1 MSGGRRS
8 IGRGPVDGFSLVELM
23 IAMALGLLL
32 TAGIVSVFAA
42 TGKASSVQ
50 MRMARLQEEARYAVG
65 RMGEDLGMA
74 GAQYCSNGGGLAT
87 ARTWAYQDDLRSPL
101 SYMPAADLR
110 LPDNSVTLAT
120 APTAPFALPSSF
132 YMRGYQCSTTAC
144 RPDVPTAIAPAMGS
158 GAGSRVRGADVLTV
172 RYLGGRG
179 WAVRADD
186 ASPLTPF
193 DIVPS
198 AGDPPLDTFAA
209 GDLALLADCAQAQ
222 IFPVTRAGTRF
233 TPETGFPGFRPAGV
247 DTRSD
252 VRLFDFNRDFVTV
265 TYYLKLV
272 ADADPD
278 APSGHRVAALM
289 RKVNG
294 DAAQEIARGVERM
307 DFVYGVENDEG
318 GTLYLTADQVDAG
331 VDAAGR
337 AVACPPQPPAS
348 ATTAGCLWRA
358 VKTIELH
365 LLVNSSDELPTLT
378 AGELAFGYSCDGS
391 ATCTG
396 AAVVAPPAAP
406 LTAPLDN
413 GLGRR
418 LLRREFTSVFSVRNY
433 NP

>member
-1 MSGGRRS
+1 MSGGRLP
-8 IGRGPVDGFSLVELM
+8 IGHSPAGGFTLVELM
-23 IAMALGLLL
+23 IATALGLLL

-42 TGKASSVQ
+42 TGKAGSVQ

-65 RMGEDLGMA
+65 RIGEDLAMA

-101 SYMPAADLR
+101 SYVPAADLQ

-132 YMRGYQCSTTAC
+132 FMRGYQCSTTAC
-144 RPDVPTAIAPAMGS
+144 RPDVPAAVAPAMGS
-158 GAGSRVRGADVLTV
+158 GAGSRMRGADVLTV
-172 RYLGGRG
+172 RYLSGRG

-198 AGDPPLDTFAA
+198 AGDPPLDTFAV
-209 GDLALLADCAQAQ
+209 GDLALLADCTQAQ
-222 IFPVTRAGTRF
+222 IFPVMRAGTRF
-233 TPETGFPGFRPAGV
+233 TPETRFPGFVPVGV

-252 VRLFDFNRDFVTV
+252 LRLFDFNRDFVTV

-294 DAAQEIARGVERM
+294 NAAQEIARGVERL
-307 DFVYGVENDEG
+307 DFLYGIENDQG

-331 VDAAGR
+331 VDAAGV

-378 AGELAFGYSCDGS
+378 AGELAYRYSCDGS
-391 ATCTG
+391 ITCTSD
-396 AAVVAPPAAP
+396 AAVAPPAAP

-413 GLGRR
+413 GLGKR
-418 LLRREFTSVFSVRNY
+418 LLRREFTSVVSVRNY